1 MAKHFRLR
9 ITRVFRTKHSPPT
22 STTTPQ
28 PPKRRRISS
37 FKRRLSS
44 AFLCRCSSK
53 FNNYS
58 DDETTAKPLDF
69 HWQNDLQEWNVVP
82 QNDDESPRQKIYN
95 SSVSGGDSDD
105 TDILAPTLLPPPP
118 THKKRRRRKKKTTLK
133 HNNRIST
140 SSAETETLVSSS
152 RSFSPEETE
161 TLVSSS
167 SRSFSTDDSSTEYNP
182 QLKTI
187 REKPAARHKKPKKK
201 KNLEAMT
208 SSSRCSVTLSS
219 ESESPAR
226 LSVFRKLI
234 PCAVEGKVKESFA
247 VVKKSVDPYEDFKKS
262 MSDMIFEKE
271 MFEEK
276 ELEQLLQCFLSLN
289 SRQHHGVIVQA
300 FAEIWNSMFSVNSAT
315 AVSN

>member
-1 MAKHFRLR
+1 MAKYFRLR
-9 ITRVFRTKHSPPT
+9 LTRVFRAKHSPPT
-22 STTTPQ
+22 SNTLPQ
-28 PPKRRRISS
+28 PSKRRRLST

-44 AFLCRCSSK
+44 ALLCRCSSN
-53 FNNYS
+53 FDNYS

-69 HWQNDLQEWNVVP
+69 HWQNNPQEWNVTF

-105 TDILAPTLLPPPP
+105 TDILAPTLLPPP
-118 THKKRRRRKKKTTLK
+118 THKKRRRRRKKTTLK
-133 HNNRIST
+133 HTRIST

-187 REKPAARHKKPKKK
+187 REKPTRHKKPKKK
-201 KNLEAMT
+201 KSLEAMT

-219 ESESPAR
+219 GSESPAR

-247 VVKKSVDPYEDFKKS
+247 VVKKSVDPYEDFKRS
-262 MSDMIFEKE
+262 MSDMILEKE

-300 FAEIWNSMFSVNSAT
+300 FAEIWNSMFSVNTAAT
-315 AVSN
+315 AAAVSS

>member
-1 MAKHFRLR
+1 MAQRFRLR
-9 ITRVFRTKHSPPT
+9 ITRVFRPKHSPPT
-22 STTTPQ
+22 PTSAAPQ
-28 PPKRRRISS
+28 PSKRRRIVS

-44 AFLCRCSSK
+44 ALLCRCSSN
-53 FNNYS
+53 FNNSS
-58 DDETTAKPLDF
+58 DDENTAKPLDF
-69 HWQNDLQEWNVVP
+69 HWQNDQKEWHVAL

-118 THKKRRRRKKKTTLK
+118 HKKRRRRKKRAPLLK
-133 HNNRIST
+133 HNRIST

-167 SRSFSTDDSSTEYNP
+167 SRSFSTDE
-182 QLKTI
+182 LETI
-187 REKPAARHKKPKKK
+187 REKPPKRHRYRKPKN
-201 KNLEAMT
+201 KNLEPMT
-208 SSSRCSVTLSS
+208 SSSRCSVTVS

-300 FAEIWNSMFSVNSAT
+300 FAEIWNSMFSLNTATNST
-315 AVSN
+315 ISN